1 MIRPLAFHAT
11 GQRTTVS
18 LLLADAAQLER
29 FPPNLRYLLLVAVLY
44 APPKVA
50 VSSGYL
56 RAAPTG
62 PRKVVA
68 IYLPNCDVVTPLIPL
83 VGSASGAFTWA
94 VTNGYTDLILDASDA
109 AIQRML
115 QVCKVTP

>member
-11 GQRTTVS
+11 GARTTVS

-44 APPKVA
+44 APPA
-50 VSSGYL
+50 DEPSGYL